1 MNNMQAYY
9 FQAITIFDTYIT
21 GEEKKVFETN
31 VHSKAYVDKKTS
43 LHTRQLNLL
52 ILFALT
58 IT

>member
-31 VHSKAYVDKKTS
+31 VHSKAYVDKKNIAT
-43 LHTRQLNLL
+43 HE
-52 ILFALT
+52 AA
-58 IT
+58 